1 MDDNLQEIK
10 RFIENL
16 LLKNQDTELL
26 LNIILNKIWEINHP
40 ERNKKIYK
48 DDNKKI
54 PDYFNISKIKN
65 SLTELKNLQTN
76 ELDKIENWD
85 NIEEIISEEEA
96 QEIIDFLDNLKF
108 PFEMI
113 TENIFNKRTSD
124 ITKRQKG

>member
-1 MDDNLQEIK
+1 M
-10 RFIENL
+10 
-16 LLKNQDTELL
+16 
-26 LNIILNKIWEINHP
+26 
-40 ERNKKIYK
+40 